1 MQIELLNILRCP
13 VSNQELLIEKPSSNQ
28 EVFQDGYLISKDGKY
43 KYPIINNIPRFV
55 NKTNYADNF
64 GLQWNAFSKTQLDS
78 HSGLPISHDRFWNAT
93 NWSPDDLKDQ
103 WVLDVGCGAGRF
115 AEIALNAGAKVIA
128 LDYSSSVDACYANLK
143 HHPNLHVVQGDIY
156 SLPFEKDFF
165 TYVYSLGV
173 LQHTPDVEK
182 AFYELPLF
190 IKKNGKLCV
199 DYYQKSWKSYLLPK
213 YWLRPVTK
221 RISNPKLFSFLKV
234 FVPIFYPLSWL
245 VGKLPYGYLLKRVI
259 PVADPLYYYKLENTN
274 VNFSYRKHLEW
285 SLLDTFD
292 WFSPE
297 HDHPQTEEKVYKMI
311 KNAGISDIEVLKAGH
326 LVARGTK

>member
-1 MQIELLNILRCP
+1 MNIELLELLRCP
-13 VSNQELLIEKPSSNQ
+13 ISNQKLQFENLDVNQ
-28 EVFQDGYLISKDGKY
+28 DFVNDGYLITKDGKY

-55 NKTNYADNF
+55 DQTNYADNF
-64 GLQWNAFSKTQLDS
+64 GLQWNIFSKTQLDS
-78 HSGLPISHDRFWNAT
+78 YSEYPISSDRFWNAT
-93 NWSPDDLKDQ
+93 NWAPNELKDQ

-115 AEIALNAGAKVIA
+115 AEILLDVGAKIIA
-128 LDYSSSVDACYANLK
+128 LDYSSSVDACYENLK
-143 HHPNLHVVQGDIY
+143 HHANLHVVQGDIY
-156 SLPFEKDFF
+156 SLPFQKDFF
-165 TYVYSLGV
+165 PFVYSLGV

-213 YWLRPVTK
+213 YWLRPLTK
-221 RISNPKLFSFLKV
+221 RIKNPKLFSFLRII
-234 FVPIFYPLSWL
+234 VPILYPLSWV
-245 VGKLPYGYLLKRVI
+245 VGKLPYGHLLKRLI
-259 PVADPLYYYKLENTN
+259 PVADPLYYYEIENTN
-274 VNFSYRKHLEW
+274 VSFSYSRHLEW

-297 HDHPQTEEKVYKMI
+297 HDNPQTHEKVQEMM
-311 KNAGISDIEVLKAGH
+311 KNANMNSIEILKAGH